1 MSSSNHSTFSTQS
14 LQSLDEQTR
23 AKILSAFLIP
33 EQMEQRQHEHAE
45 SAHDEPVQEQA
56 VQAREDTEQPA
67 FEPTFF
73 GMAADFMLE
82 DLLNRVAIAVQSWNP
97 DHDYMRVRLPDYQ
110 TSVRVNI
117 RGERT
122 STYFYHS
129 LLYGPQVRGAAFQVR
144 TDNESFWSKQWG
156 RSYSPFRVAQE
167 ALKAQ
172 GLFLVDHTFNGN
184 TPFVYL
190 YKVLPPREVIANVPW
205 HGYSTIPGLKSI
217 DYSSKK
223 KLSKPEIQFGAAMAW
238 LRAGGNSITER
249 IGGCDADF
257 GDVRT
262 YHPLKPLE
270 PR

>member
-1 MSSSNHSTFSTQS
+1 
-14 LQSLDEQTR
+14 
-23 AKILSAFLIP
+23 
-33 EQMEQRQHEHAE
+33 MEQQHHEHAE
-45 SAHDEPVQEQA
+45 PEQA
-56 VQAREDTEQPA
+56 QAEQAQAEQPA
-67 FEPTFF
+67 FERTFF
-73 GMAADFMLE
+73 GTAATFMLE

-97 DHDYMRVRLPDYQ
+97 DHDYKQIPLPGYQ
-110 TSVRVNI
+110 TPVRVNI

-122 STYFYHS
+122 VTYFYHS
-129 LLYGPQVRGAAFQVR
+129 LLYGPQVKGAEFHVR

-156 RSYSPFRVAQE
+156 RLYSPFRVAQD

-223 KLSKPEIQFGAAMAW
+223 KLSNPEIQIGAAMAW
-238 LRAGGNSITER
+238 LRADGNSISESL
-249 IGGCDADF
+249 GGCDADF
-257 GDVRT
+257 GDVRM
-262 YHPLKPLE
+262 YHPLKPLAT
-270 PR
+270 RDA